1 MFKSV
6 LTPPTCKRSGLE
18 GKLVVDIAAGGKI
31 RDSNDVYLA
40 LTDKGEVYSWGAGD
54 FRRCGSAAS
63 TLLSGGKDP
72 TETSKKK
79 VPRVIDQLR
88 GLSVVRVFCGGWAP
102 GSGTLCLAL
111 CKNGTVYT
119 WGQAF
124 GTAHEPPSMVDP
136 LASSVEYPKG

>member
-54 FRRCGSAAS
+54 FRCCGSVINFCQ
-63 TLLSGGKDP
+63 
-72 TETSKKK
+72 KKIL
-79 VPRVIDQLR
+79 VEESP
-88 GLSVVRVFCGGWAP
+88 A
-102 GSGTLCLAL
+102 
-111 CKNGTVYT
+111 N
-119 WGQAF
+119 
-124 GTAHEPPSMVDP
+124 PPFHVDF
-136 LASSVEYPKG
+136 

>member
-1 MFKSV
+1 ME
-6 LTPPTCKRSGLE
+6 C
-18 GKLVVDIAAGGKI
+18 
-31 RDSNDVYLA
+31 
-40 LTDKGEVYSWGAGD
+40 
-54 FRRCGSAAS
+54 RRCGSAAS

-124 GTAHEPPSMVDP
+124 GTAHDPPSMVDP
-136 LASSVEYPKG
+136 LASSVEYPKGLEALLGKRVTKVAVSSTHVLFMTSEGHLYGAGSNFHGQVWPLTQILLPFG